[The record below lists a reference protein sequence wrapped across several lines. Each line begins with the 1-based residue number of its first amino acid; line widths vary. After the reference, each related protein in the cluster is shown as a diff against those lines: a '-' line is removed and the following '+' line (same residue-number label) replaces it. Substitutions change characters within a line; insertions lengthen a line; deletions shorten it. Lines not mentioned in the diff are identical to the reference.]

1 MVRWRSPLTCGFGT
15 AMALLLGLSIADGT
29 AQAESAKSGHARPH
43 SLGVA
48 KPPVDLTQPA
58 DSTDFTQQLSHDLNG
73 VYDQYLASK
82 TTIQNDYNIQFSM
95 PVSVFG
101 QWGTP
106 NGGPGV
112 AELVYSPAV
121 TWTPFTNTAI
131 GSGAFNFAF
140 QQNQF
145 WTPANT
151 NSQQGSM
158 GLITAPNDWGANS
171 YQFAQI
177 TYTQTLPAKWLA
189 VSGGQYSFG
198 QYDGNQYA
206 GNAQAN
212 FINYALAQNATQTYA
227 NAGVGAYLQI
237 NPNSQLQF
245 AGGMQGATNITG
257 ETVTTSGYRNNQIA
271 YFLNAQWTPT
281 FLAGGT
287 YSMLYYNQPSVPQQP
302 SASQGVS
309 FNAVQ
314 NLNATYGLFLRVN
327 NASGAAIPIETSV
340 AFGGIVNNPFG
351 RNRLDQAGI
360 GVAWDQTN
368 QAAVGPARGAEWV
381 SELYYN
387 YTVFKALQLTPDL
400 QVYFNPA
407 LAPNTSVAAVF
418 SLRAT
423 INF

>member
-1 MVRWRSPLTCGFGT
+1 
-15 AMALLLGLSIADGT
+15 
-29 AQAESAKSGHARPH
+29 
-43 SLGVA
+43 
-48 KPPVDLTQPA
+48 
-58 DSTDFTQQLSHDLNG
+58 
-73 VYDQYLASK
+73 
-82 TTIQNDYNIQFSM
+82 
-95 PVSVFG
+95 
-101 QWGTP
+101 
-106 NGGPGV
+106 
-112 AELVYSPAV
+112 V

-158 GLITAPNDWGANS
+158 GLITAPNDWGANG
-171 YQFAQI
+171 YQYAQI
-177 TYTQTLPAKWLA
+177 TWTQTLPGKWLA
-189 VSGGQYSFG
+189 VSAGQYSFG

-227 NAGVGAYLQI
+227 NAGMGAYAQI
-237 NPNSQLQF
+237 TPDSQLQF
-245 AGGMQGATNITG
+245 AGGLQGATNITG

-287 YSMLYYNQPSVPQQP
+287 YSMLYYHQPSVPEQP

-309 FNAVQ
+309 FSAVQ
-314 NLNATYGLFLRVN
+314 NLNPTYGLFLRVN

-387 YTVFKALQLTPDL
+387 YTVFKALQLTPDF

-418 SLRAT
+418 SVRAT

>member
-1 MVRWRSPLTCGFGT
+1 MDQSQSPLAHASGVVIVV
-15 AMALLLGLSIADGT
+15 LLGLSITNGAAR
-29 AQAESAKSGHARPH
+29 AQAVGSGHARPH

-48 KPPVDLTQPA
+48 KPRIDLTQPA

-106 NGGPGV
+106 NGRPGV
-112 AELVYSPAV
+112 AELVYSPSL

-145 WTPANT
+145 WTGANT

-158 GLITAPNDWGANS
+158 GLITAPNDWGANG
-171 YQFAQI
+171 YQLAQI
-177 TYTQTLPAKWLA
+177 TWTQTLPGKLLA
-189 VSGGQYSFG
+189 VSAGQYSFG

-237 NPNSQLQF
+237 NPNRQLQF

-271 YFLNAQWTPT
+271 YFLSRP
-281 FLAGGT
+281 
-287 YSMLYYNQPSVPQQP
+287 SRNQT
-302 SASQGVS
+302 G
-309 FNAVQ
+309 
-314 NLNATYGLFLRVN
+314 
-327 NASGAAIPIETSV
+327 
-340 AFGGIVNNPFG
+340 
-351 RNRLDQAGI
+351 
-360 GVAWDQTN
+360 
-368 QAAVGPARGAEWV
+368 
-381 SELYYN
+381 
-387 YTVFKALQLTPDL
+387 
-400 QVYFNPA
+400 
-407 LAPNTSVAAVF
+407 
-418 SLRAT
+418 
-423 INF
+423 